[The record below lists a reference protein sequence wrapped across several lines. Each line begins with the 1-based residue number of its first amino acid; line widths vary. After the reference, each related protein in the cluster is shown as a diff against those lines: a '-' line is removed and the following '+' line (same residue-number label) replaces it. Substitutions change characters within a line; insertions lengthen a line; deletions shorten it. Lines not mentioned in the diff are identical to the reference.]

1 MCNGHLTFCI
11 EVLLCGKHSV
21 PQIDGYLPT
30 CKSFFHVTLR
40 IRKNND
46 GTKEKR
52 WGVYSVY
59 QDFRLD
65 YYADAW
71 NNESASVGFT
81 IILEMVTDASPSVY
95 VQSPEVHVA
104 S

>member
-1 MCNGHLTFCI
+1 MVPFLFALKYYYVQKILFRRLTVICHLAD
-11 EVLLCGKHSV
+11 H
-21 PQIDGYLPT
+21 
-30 CKSFFHVTLR
+30 FFHSILR
-40 IRKNND
+40 IPKNND

-52 WGVYSVY
+52 WGVYFVS

-95 VQSPEVHVA
+95 VQSPAVHVP